1 MKERKQTDV
10 GTVTPHERLSDEV
23 AVARRFEF
31 APNTLAKWRCQG
43 RGPRFI
49 KLGGRIRYRLS
60 DVEAYLRERTVEPG
74 ALEAR

>member
-1 MKERKQTDV
+1 MNLKKRSAPAPAAHD
-10 GTVTPHERLSDEV
+10 PLLDEA
-23 AVARRFEF
+23 AVAQRFEF
-31 APNTLAKWRCQG
+31 AKNTLAKWRCQG

-74 ALEAR
+74 ALEVR